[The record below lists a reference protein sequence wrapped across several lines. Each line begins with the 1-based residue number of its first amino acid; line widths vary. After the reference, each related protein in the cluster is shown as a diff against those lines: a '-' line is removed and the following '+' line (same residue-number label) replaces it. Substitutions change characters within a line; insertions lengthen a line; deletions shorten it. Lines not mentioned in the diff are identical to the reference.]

1 MRVLKIIGG
10 IDINVNVPEG
20 SEITT
25 VTLQE
30 YLETEYDHQF
40 EFIFCVH
47 VLQTLWSSE
56 VGPAINKLI
65 KDLAHMGELHIYVPA
80 AEQAAK
86 AFIKGE
92 TDPAL
97 FYLFWGTK
105 KEPHHSGFTLMWLR
119 ALLVQSGALVRRANL
134 SRFTLNFEDQE
145 TNAVG
150 HYLLATVLRKQ

>member
-10 IDINVNVPEG
+10 IDININVPEG

-25 VTLQE
+25 VTLKE
-30 YLETEYDHQF
+30 YIKTEYDTQF

-56 VGPAINKLI
+56 VGAVVEKLVN
-65 KDLAHMGELHIYVPA
+65 DLAQMGELHIYVPA

-105 KEPHHSGFTLMWLR
+105 KKPHHSGFTLMWLR

-134 SRFTLNFEDQE
+134 SQFTLTFEDQE
-145 TNAVG
+145 ANALG
-150 HYLLATVLRKQ
+150 HYLLATVVRGR